1 MTCFCDIKEICSNL
15 FVAEFILFAPNKN
28 ISNDLGVGEGGIAIE
43 R

>member
-1 MTCFCDIKEICSNL
+1 MQEICSNL

-28 ISNDLGVGEGGIAIE
+28 ISNDLGVGEGDIAIA